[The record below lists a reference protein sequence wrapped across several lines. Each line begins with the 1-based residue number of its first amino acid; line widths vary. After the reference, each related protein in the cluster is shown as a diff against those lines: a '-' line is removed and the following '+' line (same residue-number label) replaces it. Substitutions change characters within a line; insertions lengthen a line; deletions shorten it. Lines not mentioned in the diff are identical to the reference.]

1 MARLE
6 HLNAVINESL
16 RLYPPVPTTVYRQTP
31 SEGIMI
37 DDVYI
42 PGSMSVISPQYA
54 IGRSKSCL
62 ERRASFGPI
71 CVLQRFANDK
81 CLSTIDEDVYTDAN
95 SFIPERWYQFPDMIK
110 DNDAFA
116 PFSTGT

>member
-1 MARLE
+1 MANLK

-16 RLYPPVPTTVYRQTP
+16 RLYPPVPTTLYRQTP

-54 IGRSKSCL
+54 IGRSKTLKESKRKTKL
-62 ERRASFGPI
+62 H
-71 CVLQRFANDK
+71 
-81 CLSTIDEDVYTDAN
+81 
-95 SFIPERWYQFPDMIK
+95 FI
-110 DNDAFA
+110 AA
-116 PFSTGT
+116 C